1 MSKAGRGADPTS
13 RRIIDTAIG
22 VLIGWRGCSEREA
35 FDEIAGAVRETGI
48 GIGSIAGA
56 LVDLASG
63 VEQSAPHHRAQALRV
78 WADAIPGRPAPLTTP
93 SS

>member
-1 MSKAGRGADPTS
+1 MSKVGRGADPTS
-13 RRIIDTAIG
+13 RRIIDMAIG

-35 FDEIAGAVRETGI
+35 FEEIASAVRETGF
-48 GIGSIAGA
+48 GIGSIADA

-78 WADAIPGRPAPLTTP
+78 WGDAIPERSATLTAPP
-93 SS
+93 S

>member
-13 RRIIDTAIG
+13 RRIIDMAIG
-22 VLIGWRGCSEREA
+22 VLIGWRGCS
-35 FDEIAGAVRETGI
+35 EIAGAVRETGI

>member
-1 MSKAGRGADPTS
+1 MSKVGRGADPTS
-13 RRIIDTAIG
+13 RRIIDMAIG

-35 FDEIAGAVRETGI
+35 FEEIAGAVRETGI
-48 GIGSIAGA
+48 GLGSIAGA

-63 VEQSAPHHRAQALRV
+63 VEQSAPHHRALRV
-78 WADAIPGRPAPLTTP
+78 WADAIPGRPATLTAP